1 MLFFK
6 KIIIF
11 YFKLIFLIFFVCFDV
26 LFLKKCCVTF
36 ESKFMAL
43 RGIRAPLKTNV
54 WFLF

>member
-54 WFLF
+54 